1 MSKEFKKYQGFP
13 IQRILYLRGMTIDFT
28 EISEDGK
35 SVIIHLNRD
44 KRFKK
49 SFCSEC
55 GKRAPR
61 KRKKRRKIRDLPM
74 LQKDVY
80 LDCELFI
87 VKCPN
92 CGQRREQLDFVDK
105 YSRMTTRFE
114 SFIFKII
121 AMTTV
126 KDTANEY
133 DLSWDT
139 VKNIDKKYLTE
150 KFFKIDYGNLE
161 YVSIDEIANK
171 KGHDYLTIVMNL
183 DIGKVIWVGEGRK
196 EENINEF
203 FETLNKKEKERI
215 RAVSI
220 DMWPAF
226 INSAKKNCPNADIV
240 FDKFHIVKK
249 FGDVINKLRNSEY
262 QKAKDE
268 KSKEILKGTKW
279 LLLKNKRNLKS
290 EKKKQL
296 KELLELN
303 ENLSKVYILKEDLK
317 HIWDY
322 KSVAW
327 AKKSL
332 DRWIEMAEESEIRG
346 IKSFI
351 KMLRKHEAGILSHC
365 QHPISNGKIE
375 GTNNKIKTLK
385 RKAYGFH
392 DVEYFKLKILQA
404 CQGKSG
410 KV

>member
-1 MSKEFKKYQGFP
+1 MSKTFKEYRGFP
-13 IQRILYLRGMTIDFT
+13 VQRMLSLRGMIIDFT
-28 EISEDGK
+28 EIAEDDK
-35 SVIIHLNRD
+35 SIIIHLNRD

-49 SFCSEC
+49 SHCSEC

-61 KRKKRRKIRDLPM
+61 KRKVRRKIRDLPM
-74 LQKDVY
+74 LQKSVY

-105 YSRMTTRFE
+105 CSRITIRFE
-114 SFIFKII
+114 LFIFKIV
-121 AMTTV
+121 AMSTV

-139 VKNIDKKYLTE
+139 VKNIDKKHLLA
-150 KFFKIDYGNLE
+150 KFSKIDYGNLE
-161 YVSIDEIANK
+161 FISIDEIANK

-183 DIGKVIWVGEGRK
+183 DSGKVIWVGKGRK
-196 EENINEF
+196 EEDLDKF
-203 FETLNKKEKERI
+203 FDTLNKKEKERI
-215 RAVSI
+215 KAVSI

-226 INSAKKNCPNADIV
+226 INSAKNNCPNADIV

-249 FGDVINKLRNSEY
+249 FGEVINKLRNSEY
-262 QKAKDE
+262 QKAKDKE
-268 KSKEILKGTKW
+268 SKEILKGTKW
-279 LLLKNKRNLKS
+279 LLLKNKRNLKPD
-290 EKKKQL
+290 KKKQL

-322 KSVAW
+322 KSIAW

-346 IKSFI
+346 IKAFI
-351 KMLRKHEAGILSHC
+351 KMLRKHEQGILNHC
-365 QHPISNGKIE
+365 QYPISNGKIE

-385 RKAYGFH
+385 RRAYGFH
-392 DVEYFKLKILQA
+392 DTEYFKLKILQA
-404 CQGKSG
+404 CQGKSK